1 VTYWDWSLQPVK
13 EDNGTVSG
21 LIFCL
26 RDVTESV
33 RGQFRLHES
42 ERRLEMAIEG
52 ADLGLWDWNLGTG
65 SVVYNEKFAGM
76 LGYSSTEIGPSVA
89 GWERL
94 VHPDDLPGVVAR
106 LDDHLEDRTPV
117 YEAEFRMRAKS
128 GEWRWIHSRGKV
140 FERDGDGRPIR
151 ATGIH
156 RDITK
161 ARELE
166 QAVLRQEKMAVLGQ
180 LAAGIAHEIRNPLS
194 GLNIYLAAAE
204 TLSAGAELPDPEA
217 RERLLR
223 ALGTARSASVRIE
236 GVIRRVMDFVKP
248 SPSRPGPADVN
259 EVVAESVALVA
270 VTLRKSGVRLA
281 TTLAEGLPRCRADAR
296 LIEQLLV
303 NLVTNATQALES
315 QEGDKAVEIA
325 TGAEGNVVV
334 ITVGDSGP
342 GVPAELREKIFEPF
356 FTMKSAGTGLGLSI
370 SRRIVSEHG
379 GSLEVGTSR
388 LGGAEFRVLLPVA
401 GKSGSEPGAAPG
413 TGDGC

>member
-1 VTYWDWSLQPVK
+1 
-13 EDNGTVSG
+13 
-21 LIFCL
+21 
-26 RDVTESV
+26 
-33 RGQFRLHES
+33 
-42 ERRLEMAIEG
+42 
-52 ADLGLWDWNLGTG
+52 
-65 SVVYNEKFAGM
+65 
-76 LGYSSTEIGPSVA
+76 
-89 GWERL
+89 
-94 VHPDDLPGVVAR
+94 
-106 LDDHLEDRTPV
+106 
-117 YEAEFRMRAKS
+117 
-128 GEWRWIHSRGKV
+128 
-140 FERDGDGRPIR
+140 
-151 ATGIH
+151 
-156 RDITK
+156 
-161 ARELE
+161 
-166 QAVLRQEKMAVLGQ
+166 
-180 LAAGIAHEIRNPLS
+180 
-194 GLNIYLAAAE
+194 
-204 TLSAGAELPDPEA
+204 
-217 RERLLR
+217 
-223 ALGTARSASVRIE
+223 
-236 GVIRRVMDFVKP
+236 MDFVKP

-356 FTMKSAGTGLGLSI
+356 FTTKSAGTGLGLSI